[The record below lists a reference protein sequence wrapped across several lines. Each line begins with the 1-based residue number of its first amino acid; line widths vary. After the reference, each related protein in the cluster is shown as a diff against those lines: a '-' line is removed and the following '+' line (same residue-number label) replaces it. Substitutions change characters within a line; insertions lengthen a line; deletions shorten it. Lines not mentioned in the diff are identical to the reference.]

1 MKSYYIILFLLLT
14 LPSLLFAQS
23 KKEEILLLNT
33 RIDSL
38 ILVCNMLSAEKV
50 ALQKEQTQLQ
60 EECTSEKGLLQNELL
75 ANQKQ
80 LESVKKAFKNERELR
95 LQISEQKRKDSL
107 NFVAEIAKLQQD
119 KQQILDSLSSLQE
132 LQVAAQKAKTLNG
145 TFYNSKNQSFT
156 ISNYS
161 VGESFD
167 FSFKYGVQDEWGCL
181 FETEGTAKLLITEPN
196 APNEV
201 TYYVGDDVEYPFLKF
216 TIIDFRSIQIWADS
230 EWIGMDCAKFG
241 DSQEEKYTK
250 FVRR

>member
-14 LPSLLFAQS
+14 LPTLLFAQS
-23 KKEEILLLNT
+23 RKEEILLLNT

-38 ILVCNMLSAEKV
+38 TLVCNKLSAEKV

-80 LESVKKAFKNERELR
+80 LESVKKAFQNERELR
-95 LQISEQKRKDSL
+95 LQISEQKRSDSL
-107 NFVAEIAKLQQD
+107 LLVAEIAKLRQD
-119 KQQILDSLSSLQE
+119 TQQILDSISSLQE
-132 LQVAAQKAKTLNG
+132 IQVAAQKAKTLN
-145 TFYNSKNQSFT
+145 NK
-156 ISNYS
+156 
-161 VGESFD
+161 
-167 FSFKYGVQDEWGCL
+167 
-181 FETEGTAKLLITEPN
+181 
-196 APNEV
+196 V
-201 TYYVGDDVEYPFLKF
+201 TYYVGDDAEYPFLKF

>member
-1 MKSYYIILFLLLT
+1 MKSFYIILFLLLT
-14 LPSLLFAQS
+14 LPTLLFAQS

-38 ILVCNMLSAEKV
+38 TLVCNKLSAEKV

-80 LESVKKAFKNERELR
+80 LESVKKAFQNERELR
-95 LQISEQKRKDSL
+95 LQISEQKRSDSL
-107 NFVAEIAKLQQD
+107 LLVAEIAKLRQD
-119 KQQILDSLSSLQE
+119 TQQILDSISSLQE
-132 LQVAAQKAKTLNG
+132 LKVAAQKAKTLNG

-181 FETEGTAKLLITEPN
+181 FEDA
-196 APNEV
+196 
-201 TYYVGDDVEYPFLKF
+201 EYPFLKF

>member
-1 MKSYYIILFLLLT
+1 MKSLYIILFLLLT
-14 LPSLLFAQS
+14 LPTLLFAQS

-38 ILVCNMLSAEKV
+38 TLVCNKLSAEKV

-80 LESVKKAFKNERELR
+80 LESVKKAFQNERELR
-95 LQISEQKRKDSL
+95 LQISEQKRSDSL
-107 NFVAEIAKLQQD
+107 LLVAEIAKLRQD
-119 KQQILDSLSSLQE
+119 TQQILDSISSLQE
-132 LQVAAQKAKTLNG
+132 LKVAAQKAKTLNG

-181 FETEGTAKLLITEPN
+181 FETEGTAKLLRCRIPLSKIYDYRFQKYSN
-196 APNEV
+196 LGRLRMDWN
-201 TYYVGDDVEYPFLKF
+201 GL
-216 TIIDFRSIQIWADS
+216 RQIWRFARG
-230 EWIGMDCAKFG
+230 EIHEVC
-241 DSQEEKYTK
+241 EEVKQILTK
-250 FVRR
+250 